1 MARQKYEVGE
11 TGIELYEVSKWKRTT
26 IADGKWLNDN
36 TISPLDDNE
45 VILAEALAKSSG
57 DLTEMINQSTSD
69 LYETIENTSGYLQ
82 DEIDLLEAATDV
94 IMVYSTYSSFQND
107 SGSLSHLTDKDVI
120 KVLNDETNEYKQ
132 DYYQYSSQSDSWTMI
147 GELDPYYSKSEINE
161 YSGRINNTLN
171 DMDRDIGLCKQDII
185 TCSGKIGRLE
195 QDVSTCSGD
204 ILDLQHDVSTCSG
217 RIINLEQDVNTC
229 SGKIV
234 TLQQD
239 VSTCSGKINTLEQD
253 VSTCSGKIDSLE
265 HDVSVCSGRIDDL
278 DQELDGKQDKLIQG
292 SHINIDA
299 QNRISANFSE
309 ASTTE
314 AGLMSANDKKKLE
327 SIASSATRT
336 AASSTNGN
344 ILVNGSETQVYRHPQ
359 VSSSGTYGQPS
370 DKNLSWG
377 DSFKVI
383 KEVVDVYGHVTN
395 AEEHT
400 IAIPDDVATSA
411 SNGLMSSGDKG
422 KIDNAVLTV
431 PQVLSDSAQTQA
443 RNNINAQELISW
455 AEYSQGSSI
464 PTVVKSS
471 LSVVKSDQ
479 GARVQ
484 NSDGTKK
491 YFLAPEPDSSNA
503 DKGKFLG
510 VDQGNS
516 VKWLDVPRG
525 YKKHDAELYLY
536 SVSTQTSPPLQVWH
550 VRSVI
555 NNCMNRVV
563 IENHRIDSDPIC
575 RLEIEP
581 PQIAADEEYNYWIK
595 FEVSN
600 SSGGCII
607 AVQTAGGNYASQRPV
622 KRYEL
627 IQTEKFIEVTSH
639 NNPSTADETES
650 NVKDGNGVTR
660 YLRITE
666 AKYTGQSNP
675 DYAGPSVVMSVQLIA
690 KDVLDNYIS
699 FEPPT
704 PQDDDPHLRMIH
716 VIGDMWETYRY

>member
-1 MARQKYEVGE
+1 MARQKYEVAE

-36 TISPLDDNE
+36 TIRPLDDNE
-45 VILAEALAKSSG
+45 VILAEAISKSSG

-171 DMDRDIGLCKQDII
+171 DIDRDIGLCKQDII

-195 QDVSTCSGD
+195 RDVST
-204 ILDLQHDVSTCSG
+204 
-217 RIINLEQDVNTC
+217 
-229 SGKIV
+229 
-234 TLQQD
+234 
-239 VSTCSGKINTLEQD
+239 
-253 VSTCSGKIDSLE
+253 
-265 HDVSVCSGRIDDL
+265 CSGRIDDL

-344 ILVNGSETQVYRHPQ
+344 IIVNGNETQVYRHPQ
-359 VSSSGTYGQPS
+359 ISSSGTYGQPS
-370 DKNLSWG
+370 DQNLSWG
-377 DSFKVI
+377 GSFKVI

-400 IAIPDDVATSA
+400 IRIPDDVATS
-411 SNGLMSSGDKG
+411 SSKGLMSSGDKQN
-422 KIDNAVLTV
+422 IDNAVLTV
-431 PQVLSDSAQTQA
+431 PQTLSDSAQTQA

-455 AEYSQGSSI
+455 AEYSPGSSI
-464 PTVVKSS
+464 PVVVKSS
-471 LSVVKSDQ
+471 LSVVKSEQ
-479 GARVQ
+479 GARIQ

-491 YFLAPEPDSSNA
+491 YFLAPAPDNSNA

-510 VDQGNS
+510 VDQGNG

-536 SVSTQTSPPLQVWH
+536 SEDEHTTPPMKLWH

-563 IENHRIDSDPIC
+563 IENHQLDIC

-581 PQIAADEEYNYWIK
+581 PLISEDEEYNYWIK

-600 SSGGCII
+600 SSGGCMI
-607 AVQTAGGNYASQRPV
+607 AVQMAGGNYASLCPK
-622 KRYEL
+622 KRYSIVSKNEM
-627 IQTEKFIEVTSH
+627 FIEVTNH
-639 NNPSTADETES
+639 LNRSTADDSES
-650 NVKDGNGVTR
+650 NVTDANGNPR

-666 AKYTGQSNP
+666 ATYTGQSNP
-675 DYAGPSVVMSVQLIA
+675 DYAGPKVVTGFDLRA
-690 KDVLDNYIS
+690 TNFLDNYIS
-699 FEPPT
+699 FETPT
-704 PQDDDPHLRMIH
+704 PQDDEPPLRMIH
-716 VIGDMWETYRY
+716 VIGDMWQTYRY